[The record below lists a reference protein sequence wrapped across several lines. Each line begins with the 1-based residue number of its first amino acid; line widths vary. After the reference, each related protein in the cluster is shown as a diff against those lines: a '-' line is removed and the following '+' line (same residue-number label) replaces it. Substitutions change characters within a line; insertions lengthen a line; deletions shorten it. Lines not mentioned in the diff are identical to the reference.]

1 MTTGIKPFTI
11 SLFAVLAFNAGMV
24 NAAPKPKAKATA
36 ISALAGQPVEVQA
49 AALRD
54 AALKSDIAYGF
65 VADLTTRFGPR
76 PAGGEAERKAA
87 EWSAGELKR
96 MGFENVHLQTFPL
109 YGWERGAESIEI
121 TAPFPQKLVGV
132 ALGGSSAGVADAEA
146 AMFETYQAFLD
157 SKADL
162 TGKIVV
168 ILQPM
173 ARASNGSGYGRMS
186 GTVRSAG
193 PGVAQRRGAVGYVLR
208 SLGTETDRFAH
219 AGATTWTDGK
229 GIPSMAISPPDAE
242 ALNRI
247 LKLQRTGK
255 AGPVR
260 LRMASGAKFLG
271 LGQSQN
277 VVADLVG
284 SEKPDEVIVI
294 GGHIDSWDL
303 GTGAIDDASGL
314 AITMAAAK
322 TMIDAGLRP
331 KRTVRVVFW
340 GAEEVS
346 QPEGFGDAGGGK
358 FRDAYKDKLSTF
370 IAAGESDF
378 GAGKIYS
385 VSLMPTENRDFV
397 TKLGNV
403 LYPLAIYID
412 PKAVPTGGVDSG
424 PLHASG
430 VPAFD
435 LEQDGYDYFDVHHTA
450 NDVIERIDP
459 AQLKQNVAAWTATVW
474 LMANMDVT
482 FTRPEI
488 KKPEIKK

>member
-1 MTTGIKPFTI
+1 MKILTATLLTAAA
-11 SLFAVLAFNAGMV
+11 LTAGTAM
-24 NAAPKPKAKATA
+24 AAPKTPKAKLQNTTA
-36 ISALAGQPVEVQA
+36 APALAAQPVEQQA
-49 AALRD
+49 AVLRD
-54 AALKSDIAYGF
+54 TALKSDLAYEF
-65 VADLTTRFGPR
+65 VAGMTTRFGPR

-87 EWSAGELKR
+87 EWSAEQLKA
-96 MGFENVHLQTFPL
+96 MGFQNVHIQTFPL

-121 TAPFPQKLVGV
+121 VGAFAQKLVGV
-132 ALGGSSAGVADAEA
+132 ALGGSTAGVADAEA
-146 AMFETYQAFLD
+146 VMFETYQEFLD
-157 SKADL
+157 SKAEL

-186 GTVRSAG
+186 GTVRFSG
-193 PGVAQRRGAVGYVLR
+193 PGEAQKRGAVGYVMR

-219 AGATTWTDGK
+219 AGATNWTDGK
-229 GIPSMAISPPDAE
+229 GIPSMAISPPDAA
-242 ALNRI
+242 ALSRI
-247 LKLQRTGK
+247 LKMQRTGEV
-255 AGPVR
+255 GPIR
-260 LRMASGAKFLG
+260 IRMASGAKFLG

-277 VVADLVG
+277 VVADVIG
-284 SEKPDEVIVI
+284 TEKPEEVIVM

-322 TMIDAGLRP
+322 TIIDSGLKP
-331 KRTVRVVFW
+331 KRTIRVVFW

-358 FRDAYKDKLSTF
+358 FRDAYRDQLHNF

-378 GAGKIYS
+378 GAGKIYA
-385 VSLMPTENRDFV
+385 VSLMPTENKDFV

-412 PKAVPTGGVDSG
+412 PRAVPTGGVDSG
-424 PLHASG
+424 PLHQSG

-459 AQLKQNVAAWTATVW
+459 VQLRLNVAAWTATVW

-488 KKPEIKK
+488 KK

>member
-1 MTTGIKPFTI
+1 MKTVTAGLLAALALSAGTT
-11 SLFAVLAFNAGMV
+11 AG
-24 NAAPKPKAKATA
+24 AAPKSKAKPVAA
-36 ISALAGQPVEVQA
+36 APALAAEPVEVQA

-54 AALKSDIAYGF
+54 AALKSDVAYDF
-65 VADLTTRFGPR
+65 VAQMTTRFGAR
-76 PAGGEAERKAA
+76 PAGGEAERKAS
-87 EWSAGELKR
+87 EWSVEELKK
-96 MGFENVHLQTFPL
+96 MGFQNVHLQTFPL

-121 TAPFPQKLVGV
+121 TAPFPQKLVGT
-132 ALGGSSAGVADAEA
+132 ALGGSTAGVADAEA
-146 AMFETYQAFLD
+146 VMFETYQEFLD
-157 SKADL
+157 STTDL

-193 PGVAQRRGAVGYVLR
+193 PGVAQKRGAAGFVMR

-242 ALNRI
+242 ALGRI
-247 LKLQRTGK
+247 LKLQKKGE

-277 VVADLVG
+277 VVADVVG
-284 SEKPDEVIVI
+284 SEKPEEVIVM

-314 AITMAAAK
+314 GITMAAAK
-322 TMIDAGLRP
+322 TIIDSGLRP
-331 KRTVRVVFW
+331 KRTIRVVFW

-358 FRDAYKDKLSTF
+358 FRDAYRDKLSNF

-378 GAGKIYS
+378 GAGKVYAI
-385 VSLMPTENRDFV
+385 SLMPTEDKAFL

-403 LYPLAIYID
+403 LYPLAVYID
-412 PKAVPTGGVDSG
+412 SKAVPTGGVDSG
-424 PLHASG
+424 PLHESG

-459 AQLKQNVAAWTATVW
+459 AQMKQNVAAWTATVW
-474 LMANMDVT
+474 MLANTNVT

-488 KKPEIKK
+488 KK

>member
-1 MTTGIKPFTI
+1 MKTVTAT
-11 SLFAVLAFNAGMV
+11 LVAALALAAGTAT
-24 NAAPKPKAKATA
+24 AAPKPAAKPAA
-36 ISALAGQPVEVQA
+36 PALATQPVEVQA

-54 AALKSDIAYGF
+54 AALKSDLAYDF
-65 VADLTTRFGPR
+65 VAQMTTRFGPR

-87 EWSAGELKR
+87 QWSAEELKK
-96 MGFENVHLQTFPL
+96 MGFQNVHLQTFPL

-121 TAPFPQKLVGV
+121 VAPFPQKLVGV
-132 ALGGSSAGVADAEA
+132 ALGGSTAGVADAEA
-146 AMFETYQAFLD
+146 VMFETYQEFLD

-186 GTVRSAG
+186 GTVRSKG
-193 PGVAQRRGAVGYVLR
+193 PGEAQKRGAVGYVMR
-208 SLGTETDRFAH
+208 SLGTEADRFAH

-229 GIPSMAISPPDAE
+229 GIPSMAVSPPDAA
-242 ALNRI
+242 ALTRI
-247 LKLQRTGK
+247 LALQKKGE
-255 AGPVR
+255 AGPLR

-271 LGQSQN
+271 LGESQN
-277 VVADLVG
+277 VVADVVG
-284 SEKPDEVIVI
+284 SETPEEVIVM

-322 TMIDAGLRP
+322 TIIDSGLKP
-331 KRTVRVVFW
+331 KRTIRVVFW
-340 GAEEVS
+340 GSEEVS

-358 FRDAYKDKLSTF
+358 FRDAYRDQLSNF

-378 GAGKIYS
+378 GAGKVYS
-385 VSLMPTENRDFV
+385 VSLMPTENKDFV

-412 PKAVPTGGVDSG
+412 PKIVPTGGVDSG
-424 PLHASG
+424 PLHESG

-435 LEQDGYDYFDVHHTA
+435 LKQDGYDYFDVHHTA

-459 AQLKQNVAAWTATVW
+459 AQLKQNVAAWTASVW
-474 LMANMDVT
+474 LMANMDVK

-488 KKPEIKK
+488 KK